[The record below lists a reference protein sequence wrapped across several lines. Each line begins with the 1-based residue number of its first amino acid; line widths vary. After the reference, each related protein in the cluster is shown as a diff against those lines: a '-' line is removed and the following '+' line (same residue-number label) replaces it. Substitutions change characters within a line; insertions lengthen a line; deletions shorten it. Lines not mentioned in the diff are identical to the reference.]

1 MTSLRKNILTFT
13 VMSGLLGYVHAAP
26 VTVYSSFPSSINRLE
41 LDVKSRTP
49 YKAYVKNS
57 VNNLNALGSYGRIST
72 DVSSLFDKY
81 ANTPGYDT
89 PPKNS
94 FSLSYF
100 GASYDYIG
108 QCVSFIRAVTN
119 AGHTGLWYGTE
130 KVSKNKSLPQYTP
143 IATLTGEKR
152 NGKPRYKGD
161 DGKSHVAIY
170 LKHHGNG
177 ILVIDQNFYLNGKLN
192 VHYIPFSG
200 SNQNNAGNYYILEQ
214 DWKDQIWDLW

>member
-72 DVSSLFDKY
+72 DVSNLFGGY

-100 GASYDYIG
+100 GVPYDYIG

-130 KVSKNKSLPQYTP
+130 KALSKNVINK
-143 IATLTGEKR
+143 EK
-152 NGKPRYKGD
+152 NYDKFEKKYSD
-161 DGKSHVAIY
+161 
-170 LKHHGNG
+170 
-177 ILVIDQNFYLNGKLN
+177 FYSYVRTFG
-192 VHYIPFSG
+192 VCTCCSC
-200 SNQNNAGNYYILEQ
+200 
-214 DWKDQIWDLW
+214 